1 MQTYTFSDKEPLV
14 DDVVATL
21 KTRPGI
27 RDRARRVKQIIA
39 RMIGFIETYEENI
52 GDLDAA

>member
-1 MQTYTFSDKEPLV
+1 MYTLSDKEPLA

-27 RDRARRVKQIIA
+27 RDRARRVQQFVV

-52 GDLDAA
+52 GDVDAA